1 MNTRKNKPVSFCE
14 ILKRSAI
21 LFALTFCSIA
31 PLFALKTIPLKVEP
45 PFWWAG
51 MNNPELQLLVYGEN
65 ISETKPVVDY
75 PGVSLMKTT
84 KLESAN
90 YLFIDLRI
98 DKTAKPGNFDITF
111 VNEKR
116 KEVSNYNFQLFERI
130 KGSASRQ
137 GFNSSDAIYL
147 VMPDRFSNGNPG
159 NDSVPGLTEGSD
171 RSKPSG
177 RHGGDIQGIE
187 NHLDY
192 ISELGFTAVWFNPL
206 LENNMPA
213 YSYHGYS
220 ITDFYKVDGR
230 YGSNQDYKNLV
241 ETMHKKNLK
250 VIMDMIFN
258 HCGNKHYWINDLPSQ
273 DWINQF
279 PEYTKSNFRA
289 GTVFDPHASDYDRNI
304 FQKGWFDTMMP
315 DLNQNNKYLSNY
327 LIQNSIWWIEYA
339 GLDGIR
345 MDTYPYPEK
354 EAMADWARRVRE
366 EYPNFSM
373 VGEAWLPQPA
383 LVAPWSDN
391 PAIKTD
397 YKSYLPY
404 VFDFPMYDG
413 FRMAFNEK
421 DSWGDGIVKM
431 YDILAQDYVYGENP
445 KIVIFADNHDG
456 DRIFTKLQEKMD
468 RFKLAMTFLL
478 TTRGVPQIYYG
489 SEIVMTGYENR
500 GHGDIRKDFPGGWAN
515 DSRNAFTPAGRTD
528 PENEAFNHIK
538 TLLNYRKTKTA
549 LHEGQLKHFIPVDG
563 VYVYFR
569 YDDAGNVMV
578 ILNNSDQ
585 ERSFDQKRY
594 AEMIKG
600 VSSGKD
606 VLTGKSIEF
615 SGLKI
620 PAKSSLV
627 VELK

>member
-1 MNTRKNKPVSFCE
+1 MNTHKKKPVSFCE

-21 LFALTFCSIA
+21 LFMITFCSIA
-31 PLFALKTIPLKVEP
+31 PSFAQKTTPVKVEP
-45 PFWWAG
+45 PSWWAG

-65 ISETKPVVDY
+65 ISATKPVFTY
-75 PGVSLMKTT
+75 PGVLLVRAT
-84 KLESAN
+84 KLESPN
-90 YLFIDLRI
+90 YLFLDLTV
-98 DKTAKPGNFDITF
+98 DKTAKPGSFEISFLND
-111 VNEKR
+111 KK
-116 KEVSNYNFQLFERI
+116 KEVAKYQFQLSERT
-130 KGSASRQ
+130 KSSSSRQ
-137 GFNSSDAIYL
+137 GFNASDAIYL

-159 NDSVPGLTEGSD
+159 NDSVPGLTEGAD

-177 RHGGDIQGIE
+177 RHGGDISGII

-192 ISELGFTAVWFNPL
+192 ITDLGFTAVWFNPL
-206 LENNMPA
+206 IENNMPA
-213 YSYHGYS
+213 YSYHGYA
-220 ITDFYKVDGR
+220 ITDFYKIDAR
-230 YGSNQDYKNLV
+230 YGSNEDYKNLV
-241 ETMHKKNLK
+241 NEMHNKNLK

-258 HCGNKHYWINDLPSQ
+258 HCGSKHYWISDLPSQ

-289 GTVFDPHASDYDRNI
+289 GTVFDPYASDFDRTI

-354 EAMADWARRVRE
+354 EAMAEWAKRVRE

-391 PAIKTD
+391 PAIKTN
-397 YKSYLPY
+397 YKSNLPY

-413 FRMAFNEK
+413 FRVAFNEK
-421 DSWGDGIVKM
+421 DGWGDGIVKM

-445 KIVIFADNHDG
+445 NIVIFADNHDG
-456 DRIFTKLQEKMD
+456 DRLFTKLQEKLD

-489 SEIVMTGYENR
+489 SEILMTGYENR
-500 GHGDIRKDFPGGWAN
+500 GHGDIRKDFPGGWEGDAR
-515 DSRNAFTPAGRTD
+515 DAFTQAGRTND
-528 PENEAFNHIK
+528 ENEAFNHIR
-538 TLLNYRKTKTA
+538 TLLNFRKGKTA
-549 LHEGQLKHFIPVDG
+549 LHDGQLKHFIPVEG

-569 YDDAGNVMV
+569 FDNAGTVMV
-578 ILNNSDQ
+578 IINNSDQ
-585 ERSFDQKRY
+585 ERSFNQKRY
-594 AEMIKG
+594 AEMLKG
-600 VSSGKD
+600 ISSGKD
-606 VLTGKSIEF
+606 IITGKAVDF
-615 SGLKI
+615 SSLKI
-620 PAKSSLV
+620 AAKTSMV